1 MINIFLVPFLFLIK
15 TILVLAIWVVIADVV
30 INWLFIANV
39 FNANNRFLIML
50 FDTLER
56 LTNAM
61 LSPIRKVLPY
71 MMGSLDL
78 SPIVLILA
86 LTFLEN
92 IIIRLVYYFE
102 KLA

>member
-1 MINIFLVPFLFLIK
+1 MIDILLVPFLLLVQ

-50 FDTLER
+50 VDTLER

-61 LSPIRKVLPY
+61 LSPIRRTLPC
-71 MMGSLDL
+71 MVGSLDL
-78 SPIVLILA
+78 SPVVLILA

-92 IIIRLVYYFE
+92 VVIRIIKLV
-102 KLA
+102 